1 MHKYLKLAMDAIKNN
16 IIAVV
21 IVLGLLV
28 GVFIVLSKKEG
39 LTVNKDYDEGIKG
52 DEEVEVEDSVED
64 EDPLK
69 EGITEKNTTDNV
81 TKGAAPMLT
90 KEEAEKLVQNL
101 MKLNAKANK

>member
-1 MHKYLKLAMDAIKNN
+1 MDAIKNN

-52 DEEVEVEDSVED
+52 DEEVEVEDSVE